1 MFLLLDI
8 CDKIGCVGE
17 NMNETQMISVSK
29 KLGFKEYQVKNVI
42 NLLSEGATIPFIARY
57 RKEVTG
63 NLNEE
68 ELRGIETEYNY
79 QVNLDKRKEDVA
91 RLIDEKGMMTPEIKK
106 ALEEATKLSEVEDI
120 YLPFKEKR
128 KTKGTEAIKLGL
140 EPLAKLIMTFPN
152 KTAEE
157 LATPYLNDK
166 VKTVDEAITN
176 AGYIIADWISD
187 NHKYRKWIRNHY
199 YYNGL
204 VKSKLKKNAQDENK
218 VYEIYY
224 DFEQKIVEMKPHRVF
239 AINRANKEDVVTYSL
254 SCDSKKII
262 DFLNSEVI
270 GNKNFPLR
278 EKVEEFIL
286 DAYKRLIEPS
296 IERDIKSELFD
307 KASEVGIQEFG
318 DNLENLLLTPPI
330 KEMVVLGFDPA
341 FRTGCKLAVLS
352 PSGEVLEIGVIYPHE
367 PKKEV
372 EQAEKI
378 MLAFIQKHNIKIIA
392 IGNGTASRE
401 SEMFVA
407 SLIKKYNLD
416 VKYVIVSEAGA
427 SVYSASPLAKKEFP
441 DYSVEQRS
449 AVSIGRRLQDS
460 LSELVKI
467 DPKSIGVGLYQH
479 DLKPKELDEQLAF
492 VVSKVV
498 NKVGVNLNNASESIL
513 SYISGLN
520 KTVIKKILEYK
531 KKKGGI
537 KSRAELKEIS
547 GVNDLV
553 YEQCAGF
560 LRIING
566 INPLDKTNIHPEDYE
581 LVNNILMEYNLDVN
595 LVGTKEMELGLG
607 KINNQEVIKKYNITL
622 DKLEMIKNNLINGV
636 IDPRDE
642 VKQMTLRSDVLTID
656 DLELGMSLEGTVRNV
671 TAFGAFVDIGLH
683 DDGLVHI
690 SKMSKGFVK
699 HPSEIVKVGD
709 IINVFIC
716 GIEKEKNRVSLS
728 LIEE

>member
-1 MFLLLDI
+1 
-8 CDKIGCVGE
+8 
-17 NMNETQMISVSK
+17 MNEEIVSKVSK
-29 KLGFKEYQVKNVI
+29 KLNFKDFQIKNVVE
-42 NLLSEGATIPFIARY
+42 LLSEGATIPFIARY

-68 ELRGIETEYNY
+68 ELRSIETEYNY
-79 QVNLDKRKEDVA
+79 AVNLNARKEDVK
-91 RLIDEKGMMTPEIKK
+91 RLIDEKGMLTPELVSAID
-106 ALEEATKLSEVEDI
+106 EAEKLSEVEDI

-140 EPLAKLIMTFPN
+140 EPLAKLIMSFSN

-157 LATPYLNDK
+157 LAKPFLTDQ
-166 VKTVDEAITN
+166 VKTIDDAITN

-187 NHKYRKWIRNHY
+187 KPKYRKWCRNHY

-204 VKSKLKKNAQDENK
+204 VKGKIKKGAEDPNK

-224 DFEQKIVEMKPHRVF
+224 DFESKITEMKPHRTL
-239 AINRANKEDVVTYSL
+239 AITRAEKEKVVTYSL
-254 SCDSKKII
+254 SVDSKKILEY
-262 DFLNSEVI
+262 LNKEVI
-270 GNKNFPLR
+270 GNKEFPLR

-286 DAYKRLIEPS
+286 DAWKRLMEPS
-296 IERDIKSELFD
+296 LERDIKAELYD
-307 KASEVGIQEFG
+307 KASAFGVEEFG
-318 DNLENLLLTPPI
+318 NNLENLLLTPPI
-330 KEMVVLGFDPA
+330 KESVVLGFDPA

-372 EQAEKI
+372 DMAEKI
-378 MLAFIQKHNIKIIA
+378 MLALIQKHDVKIIA

-401 SEMFVA
+401 SEMFVS

-427 SVYSASPLAKKEFP
+427 SVYSASPLAKSEFP

-449 AVSIGRRLQDS
+449 AVSIGRRLQDA

-479 DLKPKELDEQLAF
+479 DLKPKELDEELGF
-492 VVSKVV
+492 VVSKIV
-498 NKVGVNLNNASESIL
+498 NKIGVNLNNASESIL
-513 SYISGLN
+513 NYISGLN
-520 KTVIKKILEYK
+520 KKVIKKIIEYK
-531 KKKGGI
+531 KKKGI
-537 KSRAELKEIS
+537 IASREELKSIPGMDEF
-547 GVNDLV
+547 VF
-553 YEQCAGF
+553 EQAAGF

-566 INPLDKTNIHPEDYE
+566 NNPLDKTNIHPEDYT
-581 LVNNILMEYNLDVN
+581 LVTNILNDYNIDIN
-595 LVGTKEMELGLG
+595 EVGTNTMATKLSALHKKE
-607 KINNQEVIKKYNITL
+607 IIDKYNISEEKF
-622 DKLEMIKNNLINGV
+622 DMITNNLIHGV

-642 VKQMTLRSDVLTID
+642 IKQMVLRSDVLTID

-671 TAFGAFVDIGLH
+671 TSFGAFVDIGLH

-699 HPSEIVKVGD
+699 HPSEILKVGD
-709 IINVFIC
+709 IITVYIC
-716 GIEKEKNRVSLS
+716 GIEKEKNRVNLS